1 MNVVVFF
8 RYEES
13 WEKGLK
19 EGTGKFTYASGDVFT
34 VGFLYAFRV
43 ILWILRFL

>member
-8 RYEES
+8 RYEGS

-34 VGFLYAFRV
+34 VGFLYAFMM
-43 ILWILRFL
+43 ILGLLKFL